1 MSLYPSLEDM
11 KVDQMARAQVQAH
24 QQSSQSGSQS
34 LPYPIHPGA
43 PGTAAA
49 AAAPENA
56 VKYSALYPSLSNYM
70 GLDLSSQE
78 VQSAVVVAAPQTV
91 AIPRATGPSAGM
103 IAPLSGNS
111 IGLKRAEVTHG
122 IREVTLCKGADG
134 KIGMRVQAISKGVF
148 VALVHKDTPA
158 AKGGL
163 RFGDQVL
170 QINEENVAGFSNDKV
185 HGIFKK
191 LGPNNIR
198 VAIRDRSVIVPGH
211 IGFVFKKG
219 KIISIVKD
227 SSAARNGLLIDH
239 HLLEVNGQ
247 NVVGLEDKL
256 THNIFDEG
264 GKVITITIMPSFVYE
279 HMIKQKKNVLINV
292 IEAMTAAMNR
302 YNLLRQLGDGTYGS
316 VVQGQ
321 RIDTGEIV
329 AIKKMKKKYYSW
341 DECMNLREVK
351 RFGCNVCL
359 TTSARFCTTAT
370 TTSMDKLSKKADALI
385 DAHRMAHG
393 TPSVSSI
400 QNSSYPPSPLLQCLK
415 KLSHANVI
423 KLKEVIRENDILHFV
438 FEYMSENLYQL
449 IKDRDKPYS
458 EPVIRNILYQI
469 FQGLTFMHKHG
480 FFHRDIKPENLLCMG
495 PDLIKIADFGL
506 AREVRSVLPYTEYV
520 STRWYRAP
528 EILLRAKNYNAPIDI
543 WAVGCIMGELY
554 TLRPMF
560 PGNSE
565 IDMIFQVCS
574 VLGTPDQKQWPEGY
588 HLASLMNFKFPQ
600 FSATP
605 LRSVVQNASPEAI
618 NLLNDML
625 KWNPSKRPSSQ
636 QVCVHLKY
644 PYFQVGQKL
653 GTQTSH
659 NSIQNNVKQNYNK
672 DRNDDYSKSMRRMS
686 LENNSNK
693 GHPRKRWGRQNT
705 WEDMG
710 ELNAVLDKVPSSQYE
725 DRNVKASSRSNKDEI
740 HNIARRASLFNNPRK
755 SIVSQVS
762 KSAKELYLSKS
773 RYVAGQT
780 TRNATYPK
788 DTRRDNFNIASKK
801 YDHSSVYIPDVIGTD
816 KLTYKNAP
824 NFGLKNNRSDNVVPG
839 KKDWSA
845 NMMVGGKS
853 DFAWK
858 TLSEVFLLSSHLKA
872 GERFR
877 TATDR
882 IEIFTSLVQG

>member
-1 MSLYPSLEDM
+1 M
-11 KVDQMARAQVQAH
+11 
-24 QQSSQSGSQS
+24 
-34 LPYPIHPGA
+34 
-43 PGTAAA
+43 
-49 AAAPENA
+49 
-56 VKYSALYPSLSNYM
+56 
-70 GLDLSSQE
+70 
-78 VQSAVVVAAPQTV
+78 
-91 AIPRATGPSAGM
+91 
-103 IAPLSGNS
+103 
-111 IGLKRAEVTHG
+111 
-122 IREVTLCKGADG
+122 
-134 KIGMRVQAISKGVF
+134 
-148 VALVHKDTPA
+148 
-158 AKGGL
+158 
-163 RFGDQVL
+163 
-170 QINEENVAGFSNDKV
+170 
-185 HGIFKK
+185 
-191 LGPNNIR
+191 
-198 VAIRDRSVIVPGH
+198 
-211 IGFVFKKG
+211 
-219 KIISIVKD
+219 
-227 SSAARNGLLIDH
+227 
-239 HLLEVNGQ
+239 
-247 NVVGLEDKL
+247 
-256 THNIFDEG
+256 
-264 GKVITITIMPSFVYE
+264 
-279 HMIKQKKNVLINV
+279 QK
-292 IEAMTAAMNR
+292 
-302 YNLLRQLGDGTYGS
+302 YNLIHKIGDGTYGR
-316 VVQGQ
+316 VILAQNKANGD
-321 RIDTGEIV
+321 RV
-329 AIKKMKKKYYSW
+329 AVKMY
-341 DECMNLREVK
+341 

-625 KWNPSKRPSSQ
+625 KWNP
-636 QVCVHLKY
+636 HLKY

>member
-1 MSLYPSLEDM
+1 M
-11 KVDQMARAQVQAH
+11 
-24 QQSSQSGSQS
+24 
-34 LPYPIHPGA
+34 
-43 PGTAAA
+43 
-49 AAAPENA
+49 
-56 VKYSALYPSLSNYM
+56 
-70 GLDLSSQE
+70 
-78 VQSAVVVAAPQTV
+78 
-91 AIPRATGPSAGM
+91 
-103 IAPLSGNS
+103 
-111 IGLKRAEVTHG
+111 
-122 IREVTLCKGADG
+122 
-134 KIGMRVQAISKGVF
+134 
-148 VALVHKDTPA
+148 
-158 AKGGL
+158 
-163 RFGDQVL
+163 
-170 QINEENVAGFSNDKV
+170 
-185 HGIFKK
+185 
-191 LGPNNIR
+191 
-198 VAIRDRSVIVPGH
+198 
-211 IGFVFKKG
+211 
-219 KIISIVKD
+219 
-227 SSAARNGLLIDH
+227 
-239 HLLEVNGQ
+239 
-247 NVVGLEDKL
+247 
-256 THNIFDEG
+256 
-264 GKVITITIMPSFVYE
+264 
-279 HMIKQKKNVLINV
+279 QK
-292 IEAMTAAMNR
+292 
-302 YNLLRQLGDGTYGS
+302 YNLIHKIGDGTYGR
-316 VVQGQ
+316 VILAQNKANGD
-321 RIDTGEIV
+321 RV
-329 AIKKMKKKYYSW
+329 AVKIMKKKYYSW

-636 QVCVHLKY
+636 QRGRHDNTQCKERIANGSHLKY

-845 NMMVGGKS
+845 K
-853 DFAWK
+853 
-858 TLSEVFLLSSHLKA
+858 
-872 GERFR
+872 
-877 TATDR
+877 
-882 IEIFTSLVQG
+882 

>member
-1 MSLYPSLEDM
+1 M
-11 KVDQMARAQVQAH
+11 
-24 QQSSQSGSQS
+24 
-34 LPYPIHPGA
+34 
-43 PGTAAA
+43 
-49 AAAPENA
+49 
-56 VKYSALYPSLSNYM
+56 
-70 GLDLSSQE
+70 
-78 VQSAVVVAAPQTV
+78 
-91 AIPRATGPSAGM
+91 
-103 IAPLSGNS
+103 
-111 IGLKRAEVTHG
+111 
-122 IREVTLCKGADG
+122 
-134 KIGMRVQAISKGVF
+134 
-148 VALVHKDTPA
+148 
-158 AKGGL
+158 
-163 RFGDQVL
+163 
-170 QINEENVAGFSNDKV
+170 
-185 HGIFKK
+185 
-191 LGPNNIR
+191 
-198 VAIRDRSVIVPGH
+198 
-211 IGFVFKKG
+211 
-219 KIISIVKD
+219 
-227 SSAARNGLLIDH
+227 
-239 HLLEVNGQ
+239 
-247 NVVGLEDKL
+247 
-256 THNIFDEG
+256 
-264 GKVITITIMPSFVYE
+264 
-279 HMIKQKKNVLINV
+279 QK
-292 IEAMTAAMNR
+292 
-302 YNLLRQLGDGTYGS
+302 YNLIHKIGDGTYGR
-316 VVQGQ
+316 VILAQNKANGD
-321 RIDTGEIV
+321 RV
-329 AIKKMKKKYYSW
+329 AVKIMKKKYYSW

-351 RFGCNVCL
+351 
-359 TTSARFCTTAT
+359 
-370 TTSMDKLSKKADALI
+370 
-385 DAHRMAHG
+385 
-393 TPSVSSI
+393 
-400 QNSSYPPSPLLQCLK
+400 CLK

-636 QVCVHLKY
+636 QSLKY

-845 NMMVGGKS
+845 KMHFGKINPPILARKTVSNFKNSHFSRDVTQGTNIVGMSNSEARLPVTLFPRLKIKITSEDELSSCEEFDHHHHFQIKS
-853 DFAWK
+853 LVIK
-858 TLSEVFLLSSHLKA
+858 LSSHLWSR
-872 GERFR
+872 GLVV
-877 TATDR
+877 TAHNVFQDCYLDR
-882 IEIFTSLVQG
+882 SVLSSVNYCSCLCLFFSGFGMQT